1 MSRKHNIPDDVD
13 MTDDGYKFND
23 KPGVPCPCNTNVRCM
38 RCTPECA
45 TPGYVCKPV
54 DAEMEQVS
62 ELQPT
67 IGKKTNSWEIVKLK
81 ARTDIY
87 RCYTYRGKR
96 IFCGIHSDTV
106 SDESRE
112 EVVEIVTRSYET

>member
-13 MTDDGYKFND
+13 MTDDGYKFKTVSD
-23 KPGVPCPCNTNVRCM
+23 EIR
-38 RCTPECA
+38 
-45 TPGYVCKPV
+45 
-54 DAEMEQVS
+54 EMEQAS